1 MLDDDD
7 DDQGCRILRGG
18 AWYLRSPPRG
28 GQDANCEQDGVRP
41 QFGFRLA
48 HDSASR
54 VVRGGSE
61 DSDPPHARVAY
72 SFSRDPARRY
82 GDLGFRLVWDRP

>member
-1 MLDDDD
+1 MTKKQAHGSDFSDEPSLVSEPVDLHFSTETKWDT
-7 DDQGCRILRGG
+7 I
-18 AWYLRSPPRG
+18 
-28 GQDANCEQDGVRP
+28 
-41 QFGFRLA
+41 GFRLV

-61 DSDPPHARVAY
+61 DSDPQFARLAY

-82 GDLGFRLVWDRP
+82 GDLGFRLAREDT